1 MIQLLLGVN
10 FKLGSDVRVLGAAE
24 HLRIDYIRDD
34 GLIFAGEIFVQKLR
48 EAITRNFDCAV
59 RLEAS
64 HFNSSLEDR
73 VRQQLL
79 HFRRR
84 EAARHA
90 LLDAS
95 RLITTSRYLNSADAA
110 RVLSFGQCPALCF
123 VKKGTEFRL
132 NRG

>member
-24 HLRIDYIRDD
+24 YLRIDYIRDD
-34 GLIFAGEIFVQKLR
+34 GLIFAGDIFVQHLR

-73 VRQQLL
+73 VRQKPLY
-79 HFRRR
+79 FRGR
-84 EAARHA
+84 EAARDA

-95 RLITTSRYLNSADAA
+95 RLMTRSPYLNTADAA
-110 RVLSFGQCPALCF
+110 PVLSFGTCPALCF